1 MYYVGCFRPDGSEI
15 LGSGTGQGFY
25 YYKRLSAVVK
35 ILREYHI
42 GKHEKYHNVSHI
54 TYKIWEITEAEK
66 FKDFEYYKVPIL
78 VL

>member
-15 LGSGTGQGFY
+15 LGNGSGQGFY
-25 YYKRLSAVVK
+25 EYKSLSSVIK

-42 GKHEKYHNVSHI
+42 GKHEKFHNVSHI
-54 TYKIWEITEAEK
+54 TYKIWKITEAEK
-66 FKDFEYYKVPIL
+66 FKDFEYYKNPVL